1 MLSLVAY
8 NIDWLRMPFSLSD
21 VTQIFKKPRTHEE
34 SLMMQR
40 ITENDDIVTKYMDDS
55 NFQKTIFP
63 ILAKEI
69 YKSILEKQE

>member
-1 MLSLVAY
+1 M
-8 NIDWLRMPFSLSD
+8 NCIDL
-21 VTQIFKKPRTHEE
+21 IHEQARALKAIIE

-40 ITENDDIVTKYMDDS
+40 MTENDSIVTRYMDDS
-55 NFQKTIFP
+55 NFQKAIFP